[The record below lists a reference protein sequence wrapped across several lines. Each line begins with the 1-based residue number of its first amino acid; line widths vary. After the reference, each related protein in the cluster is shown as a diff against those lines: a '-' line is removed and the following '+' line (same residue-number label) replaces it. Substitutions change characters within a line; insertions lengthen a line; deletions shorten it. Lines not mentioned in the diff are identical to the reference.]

1 MVRIFGNSWAWSIAV
16 SMLLMNGA
24 AMADAPNAQAPRGFT
39 VNGFTQGMHEGQAKD
54 IAGKSGLDFHD
65 TNSGVIIS
73 KGSHADSALFC
84 KDELVRYTQVT
95 PGGFLKY
102 LREIRS
108 FEGQGYRRTN
118 LDLGTQMGTDGKE
131 AGHLTVYFFRPGD
144 YFFVT
149 ITLLGNEDNDTD
161 SYMTGYEA
169 LDKIAKC
176 Q

>member
-1 MVRIFGNSWAWSIAV
+1 MAIAATMPV
-16 SMLLMNGA
+16 A
-24 AMADAPNAQAPRGFT
+24 ALAAETPHGFE
-39 VNGFTQGMHEGQAKD
+39 VNGFAQGTHENEAKEL
-54 IAGKSGLDFHD
+54 ARRKGLDFHD

-84 KDELVRYTQVT
+84 KDELVRYTQIAK
-95 PGGFLKY
+95 GGFLSF

-118 LDLGTQMGTDGKE
+118 LDLGTQMGNDGKE

-161 SYMTGYEA
+161 STMTGYEA
-169 LDKIAKC
+169 LDKVAKC